1 MTVGSFTI
9 GSATVGGSG
18 KAKPSEVDPLDLA
31 LAQIVVRGENGPIIE
46 GVNVK
51 VYRATE
57 HPTQELD
64 DTLTGEDLVHL
75 WTEDGEFLDQAGA
88 YKDQPDELASNAKG
102 QVKFRAPGGVY
113 DIRFQHGDDV
123 DWWRGYRMGW
133 AEARDVGT
141 QGQDLPEAGEVL
153 GLLPGAQNA
162 QDDGAPSAVLV
173 VQAGEARWAT
183 LDQLAGWLDNG

>member
-9 GSATVGGSG
+9 GGATVGGSG
-18 KAKPSEVDPLDLA
+18 EAMPSEVDPLDLA
-31 LAQIVVRGENGPIIE
+31 LAQIVVRGENGPVIE
-46 GVNVK
+46 GASVK

-123 DWWRGYRMGW
+123 DWWRGYRMGL
-133 AEARDVGT
+133 AEARDVGV
-141 QGQDLPEAGEVL
+141 QERELPQAGEVL
-153 GLLPGAQNA
+153 GLLPGA
-162 QDDGAPSAVLV
+162 PSAGEQAPDGVLV
-173 VQAGEARWAT
+173 VQDGEARWAT
-183 LDQLAGWLDNG
+183 LDQLTDWMNNG